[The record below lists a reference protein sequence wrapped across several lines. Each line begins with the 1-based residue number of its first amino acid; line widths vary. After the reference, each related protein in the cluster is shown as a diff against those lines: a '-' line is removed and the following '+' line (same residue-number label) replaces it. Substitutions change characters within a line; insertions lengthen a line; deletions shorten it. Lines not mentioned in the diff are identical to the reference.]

1 MNLVKKMRKYFRR
14 RFWVTL
20 FEKEDKIMFSK
31 KGFITVCL
39 VILVALL
46 ITGCLPN
53 IPSPTPG
60 AVTGV
65 TLEPE
70 NMTLMVGGVTG
81 MIVAIVYPSDATN
94 QSITWYSSDPTVA
107 SVRFDGEVIPLKAGI
122 TTIAVITEDGGK
134 TATCEV
140 TVTP

>member
-1 MNLVKKMRKYFRR
+1 MRKYFKR

-31 KGFITVCL
+31 KGFIMVCL
-39 VILVALL
+39 VILTTLL

-53 IPSPTPG
+53 TPSPTPG

-70 NMTLMVGGVTG
+70 NMTLMVGGATG
-81 MIVAIVYPSDATN
+81 MIIAIVYPSDAANNNT
-94 QSITWYSSDPTVA
+94 TWYSSDPAVATVT
-107 SVRFDGEVIPLKAGI
+107 FYGEVRPWTAGT